1 MHLQLL
7 PLSGSNPFFAHR
19 YIPREIYIIPP
30 PPKRGGLTEQR
41 LTGTGLSPE
50 EEARSV
56 RMREAGREVEDGW
69 VTQYWPELSIT
80 L

>member
-1 MHLQLL
+1 M
-7 PLSGSNPFFAHR
+7 PLFIRDGE
-19 YIPREIYIIPP
+19 RERE
-30 PPKRGGLTEQR
+30 RGG
-41 LTGTGLSPE
+41 